1 MTPTPNS
8 NGPTWFGMASGGF
21 YPGDSAD
28 IALQNANGSVEMLQ
42 MNGTAATS
50 TAPVTTPP
58 YPGATGTSWGYIR
71 ATGDFYGDGNTD
83 LLFQNSTGQPAI
95 WDMNGATVVQSGIVA
110 NPTSV
115 WQIKGTGDFYGDGKS
130 DILWQNTTTGLVR
143 IWEMNGTSIVQN
155 GLVTSNPGPAWQ
167 IKGTGDF
174 YGDGN
179 TDVLWQN
186 TNGQVAIWDMKGTT
200 FVQSGV
206 VATNPGPAWHIQ
218 STGDFNNDGKTD
230 IALQNENGTV
240 RVWEMHGT
248 TIAVDAIV
256 PPPAG
261 MTGAASSWNVVGT
274 DSMRFINSG
283 AANEVLAATPTTPDE
298 FVFKTPAAGTHTIT
312 GFDLTHDIVEL
323 SAAHFANFAAVQT
336 AMTSTGGSTS
346 INLGGSSSLLLSG
359 VSKPSL
365 LPSNFALT

>member
-50 TAPVTTPP
+50 TAPVTTPT

-115 WQIKGTGDFYGDGKS
+115 WQIKGTGDFYGDGNS

-200 FVQSGV
+200 IVQSGV

-261 MTGAASSWNVVGT
+261 MTGAASSWNVLGT
-274 DSMRFINSG
+274 NSMRFINSG

-312 GFDLTHDIVEL
+312 GFDLTHDIIEL
-323 SAAHFANFAAVQT
+323 SAAHFANFAAVQA
-336 AMTSTGGSTS
+336 AMTVRPVARRRS
-346 INLGGSSSLLLSG
+346 ILAVPVRSCYR
-359 VSKPSL
+359 V
-365 LPSNFALT
+365 